1 MIMNPVIGLDVS
13 KGESQVQA
21 FLDKGKPYRKSFS
34 IKHNTDGLG
43 SLLEFLHEVESSAGG
58 HQPTVVLESTGH
70 YHFPVIQFL
79 EEQSFVYIVVN
90 PLISHRAK
98 SSSLRKVK
106 TDTIDSF
113 HLCELFYKEELE
125 PYKKR
130 GIQLLNLRNLT
141 RQQESIAEVS
151 AQTKIQLHTLLDQVF
166 PEYRGVFGSLY
177 SKVSLLTLLEFPTS
191 EVVLSVSEREIT
203 EKIASLCMSRS
214 DAWANEKAKKLRE
227 AALRN
232 PFQSNLYQSN
242 IFNLELLV
250 KIVLQY
256 QEHLSKIAGEI
267 DALAKEIEEYHI
279 LQSIPG
285 IGEKIAATIIS
296 EIGEIDRFNDA
307 KKLVAFAGVD
317 PSVIS
322 SGKFTASVNRIT
334 KRGSSRLRHALYMAV
349 QSGIRDARKKKTT
362 DKIIARN
369 KRLREFYDKKR
380 EEGKP
385 FKVAVI
391 ACVNKLLHWIFAL
404 LKSRTIFQDTV

>member
-1 MIMNPVIGLDVS
+1 MNPVIGLDVS

-34 IKHNTDGLG
+34 IKHDLKGLG
-43 SLLEFLHEVESSAGG
+43 SLLEFLHEVEKSANGN
-58 HQPTVVLESTGH
+58 QPTVVLESTGH

-79 EEQSFVYIVVN
+79 EEQKYVYIIVN

-106 TDTIDSF
+106 TDAIDAY
-113 HLCELFYKEELE
+113 HLCELFFKEELE

-130 GIQLLNLRNLT
+130 GVQLLNLRNLT
-141 RQQESIAEVS
+141 RQQESIAEIS
-151 AQTKIQLHTLLDQVF
+151 AKTKIQLHSLIDQVF
-166 PEYRGVFGSLY
+166 PEYRGVFGDLY
-177 SKVSLLTLLEFPTS
+177 SRVSLLTLLAFPTS
-191 EVVLSVSEREIT
+191 EEVLNASESELSTRIR
-203 EKIASLCMSRS
+203 SLCKSRS
-214 DAWANEKAKKLRE
+214 DLWAQERAKKLKE

-232 PFQSNLYQSN
+232 PFQRNLYHSN
-242 IFNLELLV
+242 IFSLEMLINL
-250 KIVLQY
+250 VLQY
-256 QEHLSKIAGEI
+256 QEHLSKIATEI

-296 EIGEIDRFNDA
+296 EIGEIDRFNNA

-317 PSVIS
+317 PSVYS

-334 KRGSSRLRHALYMAV
+334 KRGSNRLRHALYMAV

-362 DKIIARN
+362 DETIARN

-385 FKVAVI
+385 FRVAVI
-391 ACVNKLLHWIFAL
+391 ACVNKLLHWIYAL
-404 LKSRTIFQDTV
+404 LKSRTTFQDIA